1 MKQNEYRTKSTAFQ
15 RFLGLL
21 LLISTSTTS
30 LHASD
35 WVLNESQYSASQSGD
50 HLYLEVFLADLDYS
64 NTYSKGGHVYATNGI
79 KTIDLMY
86 LEYINQGDDESQT
99 AEVKAYLVEPNAR
112 AWFTNS
118 QMGNQQISTSNSSYW
133 LTKWG
138 SDHHYMTAKIDFY
151 YPSELA
157 GGTWKIYYNFK
168 HSNNS
173 WYTKVLHY
181 GCQTS
186 STLGMSPIDAS
197 QYTCERTS
205 PNNIK
210 FSVPKL
216 PDDIPSKV
224 NDVRTRYCTYNVSY
238 IYYKQDGSKETIKET
253 YECDKMQAK
262 SFTHTT
268 PETVGN
274 PMRIDL
280 QVSIR
285 QGVKDPKGD
294 FWSTAS
300 YYNKTDVFPVVPVP
314 GSITTEFRQFDNTIV
329 LSWPQPVSS
338 NHLTCTPYLYRIE
351 TDANGNIPSGRSW
364 GKRGTVDNAASNSSL
379 SFNDDGVQ
387 MGINYKYMVVNV
399 PKEWIGS
406 TINTSM
412 LNNPSDDLL
421 KKLAYTVSNVITTSP
436 TLSIYNLQRDTTITD
451 EVRLTWEYSRI
462 PTDAATVTFK
472 VMRKTDENATW
483 SELGTVNGTSQ
494 PSAGTVLSFV
504 DNTLPN
510 PSVRYQYKVVLS
522 LVNGKY
528 EFESDPIF
536 AGYLSGSSVKS
547 FSATKG
553 THEATV
559 RLSWKAKQVGTDN
572 TSYVISRRYVNTGAD
587 FMQIY
592 TTNGTAEQYTYEDNT
607 VQPGYYYEYK
617 IETYSGNLIQNTL
630 YDVGFC
636 QARGVISGR
645 VTFGTGSA
653 VEDVRLSLLPSNTGD
668 DNTVRGYSQRV
679 EGAST
684 GIMWDADSAEVAKVF
699 GEDKDY
705 TVQMFIRP
713 DEGMAEGAVI
723 GEIPGWCRLLL
734 GGQTGSDYELE
745 LMKVMPRPAIDLSTV
760 SGDFVAR
767 DNDVLTGTLRRNVK
781 ISIADGATV
790 LLRDVT
796 INRPHDYY
804 DYDYTWAGISCEG
817 DATILLSGDNHVKGF
832 SSKYPGI
839 YIPSGKTVTIKGDGS
854 LRAESNGSG
863 AGIGGGYNKD
873 CGNIVIEGGS
883 ITASGGTSVSA
894 IGVGGYGSCGNITIS
909 SGVTSITAINKMGAN
924 YANIGGGDHGTCG
937 VVTIG
942 DVVYFDGQ
950 NYQNGGERVLVN
962 FPYTYRGNGS
972 GSVPMTVTPTSY
984 VEGREATGLKVP
996 VNTYSLLSVSRSGDN
1011 LSVQLNRDEAVT
1023 LTAKRLEGLSVFSV
1037 GGASGIT
1044 AEQAFRG
1051 HFTEVRVWNHALTEK
1066 ELKSHAD
1073 RVLNGREQG
1082 LMLYWPM
1089 DEGLERYVFDA
1100 SYAND
1105 MPNGRHA
1112 TVGNNIVPSS
1122 IIPTDAQLSRYATT
1136 NENGEYIIRGIPFV
1150 GSGSTYTILPT
1161 RGIHEFSPQ
1170 SRNGFIGNG
1179 NLTLNA
1185 YDFTD
1190 VSSFPVR
1197 GKVTYL
1203 NTNIPV
1209 DSVQFMIDGNLVQSK
1224 EGVHSD
1230 ANGEFEIS
1238 VPIGEHL
1245 LECYMM
1251 GHRFTSFPLDG
1262 SKYDFKRSEV
1272 VNFVDSTLV
1281 NVTGR
1286 INGGFSDQN
1295 EPVGFHRS
1303 KNRIGKATI
1312 KLSLGKESQCSFNY
1326 IVDDH
1331 GDGSF
1336 GKVNIPVESATDS
1349 IKSTAYRSGSIINNK
1364 ENKDNT
1370 NYIFITTDE
1379 KTGEFSAM
1387 LPPLKYKVE
1396 SIEFV
1401 GGDDYNNESV
1411 FAQNLP
1417 MIDASNAIEEKMKQD
1432 SIVVGNYISH
1442 YKYSAKMIRQ
1452 LRARP
1457 TISVVQRGQKN
1468 GAFGEKVIPVTNIDN
1483 SVDSVQVVRFT
1494 EQGGY
1499 EYIYGHPL
1507 FRQGRVYNFDID
1519 VYEGYKNLDTGEE
1532 FKEVPRDAVFNIMN
1546 DASGTTTIYGE
1557 KATINGEEVEVGE
1570 AYSTLNI
1577 QATPDEKG
1585 HIGYQWEGGFPNLA
1599 RGNLRNLSIGVKID
1613 GRTTMWQAPDSRDEA
1628 LDLIILG
1635 GIGTGKNF
1643 VTAGPENVD
1652 MIIRRPP
1659 GSTSV
1664 ASLTDKT
1671 ITSYGHTT
1679 ILLNNSDKIG
1689 GGLYMSETPTFE
1701 IDNGTVI
1708 AGIALI
1714 NNSKWKFVSQQT
1726 IVTSD
1731 TYSDKDVEVNDSTY
1745 SVTEAMTTPSS
1756 IPIDL
1761 ETMSFVPEGG
1771 DTYIG
1776 RSTNLI
1782 FSKGRILGLFKQ
1794 DDGSFALG
1802 EKDGIT
1808 ISESFGTKFA
1818 YPQAYIL
1825 NTLIPNWEAI
1835 IRSKLE
1841 EGHINAD
1848 HWNLDNLPKVP
1859 GKVIY
1864 YTKYSPGDEQ
1874 FGKANGDTDYWSNQQ
1889 LAATDGYP
1897 SYRMVDGTEAQDAND
1912 EVEYAINQIKLWR
1925 ERIADNEQ
1933 DKIDAFGDADN
1944 LIENYSIAS
1953 GTKVSQTTETSRKTG
1968 RTHSHTYTF
1977 TENFDR
1983 KYGPLVN
1990 DAGVN
1995 LIFTNMTTEG
2005 DGFTNDTLTTRS
2017 RSVAW
2022 TMSDGDVR
2030 TALSVD
2036 VYRSPSGWG
2045 PIFRTRGGQTAN
2057 PYESASYSRFYNK
2070 GTLLNEGTMRIEN
2083 PQLKVIGSPEI
2094 TDVPMG
2100 GQAIFT
2106 LQLSNQSETN
2116 DICTYVL
2123 QALDRSNPSGAIL
2136 TIDGNILSNGKDG
2149 RRIKMKGGE
2158 TVLKTLIVTQSNRSI
2173 TDYEDIVLQLKSEN
2187 DPSIE
2192 SEKVTLRVHFV
2203 PASAHVDLSTDH
2215 TILNKEYLDDNSGI
2229 TATMSN
2235 LDRQDEGLQGLRLR
2249 FRRKGVDTWNVI
2261 KQWATTDSLIN
2272 LGYERMLDGSTFDEK
2287 VSFPEDGIYELQ
2299 AQTFGA
2305 NDVTYE
2311 SNIVEVTQDTHG
2323 PKILGMVSPENG
2335 QLTYTNRNNMHLR
2348 FNEVLN
2354 GNALSK
2360 SDNFRI
2366 EGGMNNV
2373 VFGESK
2379 YPDVAVQLNGDRI
2392 GTDALYNLTN
2402 TDYAFDM
2409 WFFRQGDGTII
2420 SLGTDNNLLSL
2431 STHDDGMLQARVG
2444 DDDDVYD
2451 TNVQLP
2457 ANKWVYMA
2465 LNYKRKSAT
2474 DPENRITMLYATA
2487 EDKEPKYIGQNVPA
2501 KDLDGHGKLS
2511 IGGDGMQG
2519 MVAEL
2524 SVWNSDVTAKQLY
2537 ETRTMSRAAY
2547 TPGLVGYWDMTEGH
2561 GTQITD
2567 IARSRHMRMPS
2578 ESWYINNENR
2588 ATRLSGEEDG
2598 ALKID
2603 ITTFNPAKTDNYAY
2617 EMWFRGNDADNTG
2630 QATLLSVMNGTVKT
2644 TEKADSILIDNDIDN
2659 EKQYQYIYKH
2669 ITAEQETTIG
2679 FDEGKMKMKFITH
2692 ETSLIDGESEL
2703 VENRVVKSDILLT
2716 EKNYLDGNWHHL
2728 AFNVRR
2734 GTSAIAY
2741 IDGEAVKVL
2750 AETAVPGISSRYLMV
2765 GGELTPTFGS
2775 TNRFKG
2781 DVDEIRIWNAALD
2794 GKLIG
2799 DRMYERMTA
2808 GYPGLVGYFPM
2819 EEIHRT
2825 SQGTVVTEF
2834 STANFGE
2841 KDSRLKM
2848 EGTAEQSVNA
2858 PALKPGST
2866 KMRLDDSQ
2874 FNFTASADEIYF
2886 TFPDSAL
2893 PLMDNNDFVATV
2905 NYIKDEHGNNS
2916 ETVSWTFHTDFA
2928 AVKWREFTL
2937 FDTDISKPWNDVIN
2951 WTEIIYNTTGSPQ
2964 SYEISGLPS
2973 WITVDKP
2980 VGTIDGDMAAVT
2992 FTIGTDVPVG
3002 RYTEYV
3008 YLTDR
3013 LGIRRVMQINLTVMG
3028 DEPDWKVNPDLYE
3041 SNMIMTGQIYI
3052 DDKISEFT
3060 DSKIAAFDDMGICR
3074 GVASPEY
3081 VSTRDAFY
3089 VNMIVYGASA
3099 TELSDGV
3106 RDLTFKMYDASTGN
3120 TYPIVNVTLP
3130 GKEPS
3135 TIVRYAP
3142 DAIYGS
3148 YDTPVVFATS
3158 DLLQQTITL
3167 PAGWSWMSIYVQP
3180 TSTAI
3185 SDVLPK
3191 TTADRKKFQNI
3202 KSHDAIA
3209 SVKTS
3214 DASVLGSLKEIT
3226 PGNMYKVQVSAKVN
3240 YDLVGSLINVRNTEA
3255 TIHSGWNWIGP
3266 LSANVMSLKD
3276 AFADLNPE
3284 AGDVVKTRT
3293 AFASYRGDGRWEG
3306 TLQSIIPGMG
3316 YIYNSKAPGVKTFH
3330 YPFTSNTSLGSHNKA
3345 MALRAADESQRT
3357 VHYNPVDNHL
3367 YPDNMN
3373 IIAVV
3378 KMDGTL
3384 IENAE
3389 LGAFVN
3395 GECRGATECDN
3406 GYYFLTILGSSADDI
3421 DNRVE
3426 IRVCVEGE
3434 EYAATSLSFAS
3445 DAIYGT
3451 LENPYVID
3459 LDATAITTIEG
3470 NGNDDDDNNWYS
3482 LQGFKLPRK
3491 PTKPGVYIHNGKKVT
3506 VRPRDARQALR

>member
-1 MKQNEYRTKSTAFQ
+1 MKQNEYRKKTTAFW

-99 AEVKAYLVEPNAR
+99 AEVKAYLVDPNAR

-118 QMGNQQISTSNSSYW
+118 QMGDQQIGTSNASYW

-173 WYTKVLHY
+173 WYTKVLRY
-181 GCQTS
+181 ECVTS

-274 PMRIDL
+274 PKRIDL
-280 QVSIR
+280 QVSVR

-300 YYNKTDVFPVVPVP
+300 YYNKTDVFPIVPVP
-314 GSITTEFRQFDNTIV
+314 GSITTEFRQFDNTV
-329 LSWPQPVSS
+329 VVSWPQSVGS
-338 NHLTCTPYLYRIE
+338 NYLTCTPYLYRIE
-351 TDANGNIPSGRSW
+351 TDANGNIQSGRSW
-364 GKRGTVDNAASNSSL
+364 SKRGTVDNATSNSSL
-379 SFNDDGVQ
+379 SFDDDGVQ
-387 MGINYKYMVVNV
+387 MGTNYKYMVVNV

-412 LNNPSDDLL
+412 LNNPTEDLL
-421 KKLAYTVSNVITTSP
+421 KKLAYTVSDVITTSP
-436 TLSIYNLQRDTTITD
+436 VLSIYNLQRDTTITD

-668 DNTVRGYSQRV
+668 DNTVKGYSQRV
-679 EGAST
+679 DGAST
-684 GIMWDADSAEVAKVF
+684 GVAWEADSISMEKVF
-699 GEDKDY
+699 GHDKDY
-705 TVQMFIRP
+705 SVQMFIRP
-713 DEGMAEGAVI
+713 DKGLSEGAVI
-723 GEIPGWCRLLL
+723 AEIPNMGRLRIGAQQGDSYKLLL
-734 GGQTGSDYELE
+734 EQ
-745 LMKVMPRPAIDLSTV
+745 
-760 SGDFVAR
+760 F
-767 DNDVLTGTLRRNVK
+767 
-781 ISIADGATV
+781 
-790 LLRDVT
+790 
-796 INRPHDYY
+796 
-804 DYDYTWAGISCEG
+804 W
-817 DATILLSGDNHVKGF
+817 
-832 SSKYPGI
+832 
-839 YIPSGKTVTIKGDGS
+839 
-854 LRAESNGSG
+854 
-863 AGIGGGYNKD
+863 
-873 CGNIVIEGGS
+873 
-883 ITASGGTSVSA
+883 GGT
-894 IGVGGYGSCGNITIS
+894 I
-909 SGVTSITAINKMGAN
+909 
-924 YANIGGGDHGTCG
+924 
-937 VVTIG
+937 
-942 DVVYFDGQ
+942 
-950 NYQNGGERVLVN
+950 GERVLTEYWKAEGCIIDTEARDAGLPNYYSDRYGTTVYTTEEEVAAKREEIRTRLGTNSRGTWLENSKYMTLFYNTYPLPTPVSIKTLTWTGMLFDTGLTIPANIYSLVTIQHSDSPPVVHVN
-962 FPYTYRGNGS
+962 NNVATISLNSLLKTENHIMVESDAIDPAFRLFDNSCLYTIDGVNNEALMEFYEKEK
-972 GSVPMTVTPTSY
+972 SY
-984 VEGREATGLKVP
+984 GHGWENFLFSATGTIQQYTTEHIPLP
-996 VNTYSLLSVSRSGDN
+996 
-1011 LSVQLNRDEAVT
+1011 
-1023 LTAKRLEGLSVFSV
+1023 FSV
-1037 GGASGIT
+1037 GGTQGIS
-1044 AEQAFRG
+1044 ADQAFRG
-1051 HFTEVRVWNHALTEK
+1051 NITEVRVWDHMLTDAEISK
-1066 ELKSHAD
+1066 NND
-1073 RVLNGREQG
+1073 RILSGREAG
-1082 LMLYWPM
+1082 LALYWPM

-1122 IIPTDAQLSRYATT
+1122 ILPTDAQLSRYATT

-1432 SIVVGNYISH
+1432 SIVVGNYTSH

-1499 EYIYGHPL
+1499 EYVYGHPL

-1679 ILLNNSDKIG
+1679 TLLNNSDKVG

-1745 SVTEAMTTPSS
+1745 TVTEAMTTPSS

-1995 LIFTNMTTEG
+1995 LIFTTMTTEG

-2083 PQLKVIGSPEI
+2083 PQLRVIGSPEI
-2094 TDVPMG
+2094 TDVPTG
-2100 GQAIFT
+2100 GQALFK

-2116 DICTYVL
+2116 DICNYVL
-2123 QALDRSNPSGAIL
+2123 QVKERSNPNGAVL
-2136 TIDGNILSNGKDG
+2136 SVDGMILSNGKEG
-2149 RRIKMKGGE
+2149 RLIKMKGGE
-2158 TVLKTLIVTQSNRSI
+2158 TLEKTLVVTQSDRSI
-2173 TDYEDIVLQLKSEN
+2173 INYENIVLLLKSEK

-2192 SEKVTLRVHFV
+2192 SEEVTLRVHFV
-2203 PASAHVDLSTDH
+2203 PSSAHVDLRVDH
-2215 TILNKEYLDDNSGI
+2215 TVLNKAYRDDNDGI
-2229 TATMSN
+2229 TATMFN
-2235 LDRQDEGLQGLRLR
+2235 IDQQDIGLQGLRLR
-2249 FRRKGVDTWNVI
+2249 YRRKGVDSWNI
-2261 KQWATTDSLIN
+2261 IRQWTTVQSL
-2272 LGYERMLDGSTFDEK
+2272 LSMDYEPMPEGSKITEK
-2287 VSFPEDGIYELQ
+2287 VSFTDDGLYELQ
-2299 AQTFGA
+2299 AQTFGLYGTEE
-2305 NDVTYE
+2305 VTFE
-2311 SNIVEVTQDTHG
+2311 SNIIEVTQDTHG

-2451 TNVQLP
+2451 TGVQLP
-2457 ANKWVYMA
+2457 ANKWLYMA
-2465 LNYKRKSAT
+2465 LNYKRKSDT
-2474 DPENRITMLYATA
+2474 DPENRITMLYATS
-2487 EDKEPKYIGQNVPA
+2487 EDKEPKYIGQNMPA

-2511 IGGDGMQG
+2511 IGGDGMKG

-2692 ETSLIDGESEL
+2692 ETSLLDGESEL

-2765 GGELTPTFGS
+2765 GGELTPTYGS

-2799 DRMYERMTA
+2799 DRMYERMAT

-2825 SQGTVVTEF
+2825 SQGTVVTDF

-2848 EGTAEQSVNA
+2848 VDTAVPSVNA

-2928 AVKWREFTL
+2928 AVKWRESLL
-2937 FDTDISKPWNDVIN
+2937 FDTDIVKSWDEGTT
-2951 WTEIIYNTTGSPQ
+2951 WSEIIYNTTGSPQ

-2980 VGTIDGDMAAVT
+2980 VGTIDGEMALVT
-2992 FTIGTDVPVG
+2992 FSIGNDVPVG

-3106 RDLTFKMYDASTGN
+3106 RDLTFKMYDASTGS

-3293 AFASYRGDGRWEG
+3293 AFATYRGDGRWEG

-3330 YPFTSNTSLGSHNKA
+3330 YPFMSNTSLGSHNKA

-3459 LDATAITTIEG
+3459 LDATAITTVEG
-3470 NGNDDDDNNWYS
+3470 YAGDDDDNNWYS
-3482 LQGFKLPRK
+3482 LQGFKLPHK
-3491 PTKPGVYIHNGKKVT
+3491 PKKAGVYIHNGKKVT
-3506 VRPRDARQALR
+3506 IAPTP